1 MNGEL
6 VKKIYDELKEKEE
19 KGELGNNIGT
29 FFQEKYKEIML
40 GSTSNT
46 VNVYLAFYRFMH
58 DLVSYR
64 ATLETLQ
71 WHEFFK
77 NGIDVYFTKENIEK
91 DFDEIVLNKDMLDVF
106 FKFCSEDKKKNL
118 YEVLNTKA
126 KIGLYADA
134 YNDIIQRL
142 ESEGIIKKNENNNV
156 ETFDVPNNIY
166 KTSEQIKN
174 EQEELLRRHEALER
188 QKEEKRDIVFESAT
202 DKLGIKKEDLINKVG
217 EDKSYN
223 VDNIVVSQELINMLK
238 SNESKA
244 ATVPNGIFQKIKS
257 KVNKKRTLNKMEL
270 EVTKEN
276 NITTLSLSKKET
288 VFDKI
293 ATTSKSVVN
302 KIKDSAQIALGI
314 GFLAGNA
321 AKEMMK
327 EAIEKTDEKIKG
339 ASKKALD
346 EIQNMKDKAS
356 GVIYNG
362 IMSVSELPDKAS
374 EKVQKVKTDLAEEIH
389 GIADKIDPNT
399 NIESRLTSVP
409 VKIVLNSGTYA
420 GNIYMPKTVM
430 TK

>member
-58 DLVSYR
+58 DSVSYR

-202 DKLGIKKEDLINKVG
+202 DKLGIEKEDLINKVG

-270 EVTKEN
+270 EVTKKN

-420 GNIYMPKTVM
+420 GSIYMPKTVM

>member
-202 DKLGIKKEDLINKVG
+202 DKLGIEKEDLINKVG